1 MRFPFPSPGA
11 RCMTDLTAQMIA
23 ILRRNGRA
31 SYSEIARELGTN
43 RDFVASRINPLIEAG
58 KLRIVTGVHPRVL
71 GLTTSAH
78 LSIKADGDI
87 QVIIDSLERL
97 DAPVLISAV
106 AGAFQIVV
114 ELQLHTLTELRRE
127 ISTIRAIPRV
137 REINVLLYERILS
150 SFFLGL
156 EPPAQS
162 QLDETDIKIVNR
174 LLRDGRANF
183 AEIAQA
189 VGLSVS
195 GCRTRVQRLLE
206 SGLVQIGA
214 TKQRSDMTNDLLFG
228 IGVNVRNEN
237 HEAIDAI
244 LASPGLEFLACTVGR
259 FDLLATVEFTSLRDF
274 NLLMSQLRRLPSV
287 EYCEQWLHVRIVR
300 EQYFRALT
308 SRNTN
313 DGRLHPPDVT
323 RDPEEAPGGPL

>member
-1 MRFPFPSPGA
+1 
-11 RCMTDLTAQMIA
+11 
-23 ILRRNGRA
+23 
-31 SYSEIARELGTN
+31 
-43 RDFVASRINPLIEAG
+43 
-58 KLRIVTGVHPRVL
+58 
-71 GLTTSAH
+71 
-78 LSIKADGDI
+78 
-87 QVIIDSLERL
+87 
-97 DAPVLISAV
+97 
-106 AGAFQIVV
+106 VV

-127 ISTIRAIPRV
+127 ISTIRAIPGV

-162 QLDETDIKIVNR
+162 QLDEIDIKIVNR

-313 DGRLHPPDVT
+313 DGRLHAPDVT